1 MEEMF
6 QEAATEG
13 MEIDPVSGNDIPE
26 GVSGKNVRD
35 DVDAKLS
42 EGEFVIPA
50 YAVKF
55 FGVDFFEKLLKKA
68 KKGQD
73 ELAEEGRSEGEGIE
87 MAEGGLV
94 PAASLQEPTGADNLI
109 SQGNLTEVDGSASN
123 KPQEFFVGGLV
134 KKLIGGGSSGGGS
147 SKDNDTVFGSGDY
160 SPDKYK
166 SSWNAADYGV
176 GFSTAPGAA
185 SPTPVASVQCPE
197 GFVLDKEK
205 NVCVPKNQAKPNAV
219 KPDTEPRTGGDRTG
233 TTGSVGGSST
243 GKGDSGLGFG
253 GDWTKDFDYSDTD
266 KLVSET
272 LSTLGVDKDG
282 EIKAASEGRF
292 GLGKGI
298 TDKLSGGNALALGAS
313 MVNPALGM
321 AVKGYQTAS
330 AMSKAS
336 VANANALHLESMGK
350 KAEANRIREAA
361 KQYAEDKGIADR
373 FGIKEDDYNGT
384 ARYAKALKEG
394 LFGKPKTTTSSLQT
408 AQRSAP
414 SSTANTVN
422 ERVGEGDGSSLN
434 GGYNDGGYNNQGKT
448 RDQSGYSDSGDDDS
462 DDGGAFAKG
471 GLVTKP
477 KKKSSAKKGKSKVNS
492 KKGLG
497 RKTK

>member
-13 MEIDPVSGNDIPE
+13 MDVDPVSGNEIPE

-68 KKGQD
+68 KKGQE
-73 ELAEEGRSEGEGIE
+73 ELEEEGRSEGEGIE

-94 PAASLQEPTGADNLI
+94 PAALKDPTGADNLI
-109 SQGNLTEVDGSASN
+109 SKGNLTEVDSSGNTA

-134 KKLIGGGSSGGGS
+134 KKLIGGGSSGGGGSS
-147 SKDNDTVFGSGDY
+147 SKNDDQRFGVGDY
-160 SPDKYK
+160 DPSNYK
-166 SSWNAADYGV
+166 STWNAADYGV
-176 GFSTAPGAA
+176 GFSTAPGSSA
-185 SPTPVASVQCPE
+185 PTPVSSVQCPE

-205 NVCVPKNQAKPNAV
+205 NVCVPKSQSKSNTS
-219 KPDTEPRTGGDRTG
+219 KPDAEQRTGGDRSG
-233 TTGSVGGSST
+233 TTGNVDPK
-243 GKGDSGLGFG
+243 GKGSSGLGFG

-272 LSTLGVDKDG
+272 LSTLGVDEDG
-282 EIKAASEGRF
+282 EIKSASEGRF
-292 GLGKGI
+292 GVGKGVAGNL
-298 TDKLSGGNALALGAS
+298 TGGNVLAMGAAAL
-313 MVNPALGM
+313 NPALGL
-321 AVKGYQTAS
+321 AVKGYQTGS

-336 VANANALHLESMGK
+336 VANANALHLDSIGK

-361 KQYAEDKGIADR
+361 QAYAEDKGLTDR
-373 FGIKEDDYNGT
+373 FGIKDDDYNGT

-394 LFGKPKTTTSSLQT
+394 LFGKPKTTSSVQI
-408 AQRSAP
+408 AKSSAP

-422 ERVGEGDGSSLN
+422 ERRGEGDGSSLN
-434 GGYNDGGYNNQGKT
+434 GGYNDGGFNNQGKS
-448 RDQSGYSDSGDDDS
+448 RAESGYSDSGDDDS
-462 DDGGAFAKG
+462 DDGNAFAKG
-471 GLVTKP
+471 GLVTKRS
-477 KKKSSAKKGKSKVNS
+477 KKTTSKKSKGKS